1 MAELKTQKTCESAA
15 DFLAG
20 IEDARRRADALAVCA
35 LMQDVTGDTPA
46 LWGPAIV
53 GFGSCRLRYDSGRE
67 LDWML
72 VGFSPRKAA
81 LTLYIFPGF
90 TEYEG
95 LMARL
100 GKFTTGKSC
109 LYIKRLADIDTAVLR
124 ELVAL
129 SVQHMRK
136 QHVVAA

>member
-1 MAELKTQKTCESAA
+1 MAELKTQKTRESVT

-20 IEDARRRADALAVCA
+20 IEDARRRVDALAVCA
-35 LMQDVTGDTPA
+35 LMQDVTGDAPA

-53 GFGSCRLRYDSGRE
+53 GFGNCRLRYENGRE
-67 LDWML
+67 LDWMQ

-90 TEYEG
+90 AEYEG

-100 GKFTTGKSC
+100 GTFTTGKSC